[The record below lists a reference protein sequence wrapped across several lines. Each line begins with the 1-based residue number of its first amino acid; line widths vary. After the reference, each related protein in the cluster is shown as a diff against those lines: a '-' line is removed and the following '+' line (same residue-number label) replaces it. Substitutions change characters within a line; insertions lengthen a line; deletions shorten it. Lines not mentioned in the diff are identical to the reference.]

1 MTAGTHVLVA
11 RVQSIVPVNWKRK
24 SLVLHS
30 FFTVLRCIIG
40 VIDVGLIHIEN
51 YPDGSCKYIDEEFW
65 GPVYTLYDTFI
76 DVYVTVVISC
86 VLITH
91 IRSLVAD
98 RMKVNKNLYTSVIY
112 HNVFR
117 TVCLTIVNLISAIFI
132 IMQGQEYVI
141 MLLWPII
148 NIFFVVLVGY
158 DSDVTKSIRKL
169 RQKRWRTLPTTT
181 TSTVDLG
188 RIPSIS
194 IPTKI
199 QTDISTSLSDVELN
213 MDVPDTNKNSNN
225 HNSYNNNNNNS
236 NNNNNNNNSDL
247 SLIQLELWKSR
258 LSSTEQKIQEQA
270 GYDAREDKILS
281 LPNFQNR
288 GSASYDTDNTLT

>member
-1 MTAGTHVLVA
+1 
-11 RVQSIVPVNWKRK
+11 
-24 SLVLHS
+24 
-30 FFTVLRCIIG
+30 
-40 VIDVGLIHIEN
+40 
-51 YPDGSCKYIDEEFW
+51 
-65 GPVYTLYDTFI
+65 
-76 DVYVTVVISC
+76 
-86 VLITH
+86 
-91 IRSLVAD
+91 
-98 RMKVNKNLYTSVIY
+98 
-112 HNVFR
+112 
-117 TVCLTIVNLISAIFI
+117 
-132 IMQGQEYVI
+132 

-181 TSTVDLG
+181 TSTVDLS

-199 QTDISTSLSDVELN
+199 QTDISTSHSDIELN
-213 MDVPDTNKNSNN
+213 MDVPDTNKNNNNN
-225 HNSYNNNNNNS
+225 HNSYNNNNSNS
-236 NNNNNNNNSDL
+236 NNNNNSDL

-270 GYDAREDKILS
+270 GYDAKEDKGLS